1 MLVGLSVRDIVLI
14 DQLSLTFSEGLSALT
29 GETGAGKSILLDA
42 LGLALGARG
51 DSGLVRHGASQ
62 AQVVAEFDLP
72 PHHPVEHLLHENDL
86 SAERAPGEPLIVRR
100 VLGADGRSRAFANDQ
115 PVSVALLRR
124 IGACLVEVH
133 GQFDTQGLFDAQTH
147 RAVLDAYGRLERQRD
162 QVAEAW
168 RTWRRLE
175 HARTACETEIA
186 EARRDEAFLRH
197 ALAELETLDPQPDE
211 EAALADRRTLLMH
224 REKLVEA
231 INAGLAEVSDEGG
244 VERGIGRAARQ
255 LERVRD
261 KAPGRLDG
269 ALAALD
275 RAAAEIAEARGELQ
289 HAAADMDLDVG
300 ELDALEERLFALRAA
315 ARKHGVAV
323 DALAELRDRFAA
335 RLAALADQGDALAEL
350 VAETNR
356 ARADFLQ
363 AGERLSTARREA
375 AGALDAA
382 VAAELPPL
390 KLEKARFATQAAA
403 LPEADWGPDGI
414 DRVQFTVATNPGAP
428 PGPLTRIASGGE
440 LARFMLA
447 LKVVLADS
455 RRVETG
461 AAPTL
466 VFDEVDAGISGAVAA
481 AVGERLARLSAA
493 TQVLVVTHS
502 PQVAA
507 RAAHHWRVEKREL
520 DVAGAERVV
529 TDVVAL
535 DDLHRREEIARMLSG
550 ARITDQARAAAASLM
565 AAR

>member
-72 PHHPVEHLLHENDL
+72 PHHPVEHLLQENDL

-147 RAVLDAYGRLERQRD
+147 RAVLDAFGRLEPQRD

-175 HARTACETEIA
+175 HARTACEAEIA

-350 VAETNR
+350 AAEANR

-529 TDVVAL
+529 TDVIAL